1 MSREDR
7 RAAIAAATAPL
18 LVQHGVGITT
28 RQIADAA
35 GLAEGTLFRAFTDK
49 EELLRAAARAALDPA
64 AAVAAIERVPDDGL
78 VPLLAELTGMLQ
90 KGIVQAV
97 RTLHAVGAV
106 LGHPR
111 SHRLRTSD
119 LHGNAGPDG
128 VGDAPHEPGADG
140 NDPRVQLM
148 QAIRAAITARIEP
161 HAAELRLS
169 PAATAQVVLSLVLG
183 QWPPGMRSDVQLDA
197 AEIVG
202 VVTDG
207 VLVRQDPGP

>member
-1 MSREDR
+1 MSRDDR

-49 EELLRAAARAALDPA
+49 EELLRAAAKAALDPA
-64 AAVAAIERVPDDGL
+64 PAVAAIARVPDNGL
-78 VPLLAELTGMLQ
+78 VPLLIELTDMLQ
-90 KGIVQAV
+90 QGIVQAV
-97 RTLHAVGAV
+97 RTLHAVGTV

-111 SHRLRTSD
+111 AHRFRATD
-119 LHGNAGPDG
+119 LPP
-128 VGDAPHEPGADG
+128 GDPGAEEGPHHDPG
-140 NDPRVQLM
+140 AHAGDPRVQLM

-161 HAAELRLS
+161 HAAELRLT
-169 PAATAQVVLSLVLG
+169 PAATAQVLLSLVLG
-183 QWPPGMRSDVQLDA
+183 QWPPGVRSDVQLDA

-202 VVTDG
+202 VVTVG
-207 VLVRQDPGP
+207 VLVRQDPSP